1 MKKNCPICNSIA
13 VLRISDMKGY
23 VEETKFGVFECSFCN
38 VAFSDPIANDFK
50 IYDLFYQNADIV
62 PGYERYQRYAALA
75 RIAHNPLKALASAE
89 AMYWGAVEAIRQKF
103 SDRKDIKIAE
113 VGSGLGYLVNG
124 LRRAGY
130 DATGVDISKD
140 ANDKATE
147 YFGPHFQ
154 TDDLFHFADIHQGEY
169 DCVIMLET
177 IEHVDDPHAFIA
189 AGLKLLKKEGI
200 LVLTT
205 PNKARFTAAPW
216 SIDPPVHFWSFT
228 EKAIAVIAKKLSK
241 KVSFI
246 DFTEYTKQFF
256 TYTHHQVGREHAD
269 LPYRITK
276 EYTLKEHFKTSKLKT
291 HLLSIRGRHLL
302 SVLRRRL
309 KKKDVSDKLPTLC
322 AVIHNS

>member
-1 MKKNCPICNSIA
+1 MEKNCPICSSIA
-13 VLRISDMKGY
+13 VLRISDMNGY
-23 VEETKFGVFECSFCN
+23 VEGTKFGVFECSFCH
-38 VAFSDPIANDFK
+38 VAFTDPVANDFK
-50 IYDLFYQNADIV
+50 IYDLFYKNADVV

-75 RIAHNPLKALASAE
+75 RITNNPLKALTSAE
-89 AMYWGAVEAIRQKF
+89 AMYWGAIEAIRQKF
-103 SDRKDIKIAE
+103 SDRKDITIAE

-124 LRRAGY
+124 LRQAGY

-147 YFGPHFQ
+147 YFGPYFH
-154 TDDLFHFADIHQGEY
+154 TDDLFHFAEIHQGKY

-177 IEHVDDPHAFIA
+177 IEHVDDPNAFIV
-189 AGLKLLKKEGI
+189 AGLKLLKKDGI

-205 PNKARFTAAPW
+205 PNKERFTAAPW

-228 EKAIAVIAKKLSK
+228 EKSINVIAEKLNK
-241 KVSFI
+241 RVSFI
-246 DFTEYTKQFF
+246 DFTEFTKKFF
-256 TYTHHQVGREHAD
+256 NHTWHHVSSECVE

-291 HLLSIRGRHLL
+291 HLLSVRGRHLL

-309 KKKDVSDKLPTLC
+309 KKKDVSSKLPTLC